1 MLTIVHDYSDFCGSN
16 FLTVGMVS
24 ARQRLKFEADQRP
37 VDQLLPNP
45 LHLIY
50 TYIYIYLYMY
60 MYVYMYICIYI
71 DI

>member
-37 VDQLLPNP
+37 GRS
-45 LHLIY
+45 IY
-50 TYIYIYLYMY
+50 VVNLTIQKLDMFNN
-60 MYVYMYICIYI
+60 MSSLWEK
-71 DI
+71 D